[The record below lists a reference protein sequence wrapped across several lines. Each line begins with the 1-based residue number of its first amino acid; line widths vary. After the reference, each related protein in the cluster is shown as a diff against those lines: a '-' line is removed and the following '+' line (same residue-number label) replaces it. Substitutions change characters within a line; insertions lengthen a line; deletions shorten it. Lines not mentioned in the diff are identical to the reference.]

1 MVKIV
6 LENVTKIFTKKKQE
20 NKVLDDITFEV
31 ADGNFFGII
40 GQSGAGKTTL
50 LRIIAGLEG
59 PTHGRVKFDN
69 TVVAEEGKIMVPIE
83 ERNIGM
89 VFQTWALYP
98 HLTSYENIAFPLRA
112 KKMDE
117 NEIESTVLHLAKML
131 GIEEVLGR
139 KPGRI
144 SGGQQQRVAVA
155 RALSKNPSLLLL
167 DEPFSNLDATIK
179 DNARSLIRTV
189 QKEMLITAI
198 IVSHDPADIFSLA
211 SDTLAITDGR
221 NAQMDRTAN
230 LYHKPNNITV
240 ARSIGEMSVV
250 QGSLTRDSR
259 NDVEVKLGG
268 SCKLGFRRDELI
280 ATAPGNNS
288 DIRVGFRPESL
299 ELLDEND
306 ISLKG
311 SNDWS
316 LIGNGVVKI
325 CSYSAG
331 IFRVLIRLDGLEDD
345 IAVSSDVSIDTDS
358 RISLYAKRHDLKLF
372 DSRGNSILDYSTR
385 TEKQGGPNNERRR
398 ISAST

>member
-69 TVVAEEGKIMVPIE
+69 AVVAEEGKIMVPIE

-211 SDTLAITDGR
+211 NDTLAITDGK

-250 QGSLTRDSR
+250 QGFLTRDSR

-299 ELLDEND
+299 ELLDEKD

-311 SNDWS
+311 SNDWA

>member
-20 NKVLDDITFEV
+20 NKVLDGITFEV

-69 TVVAEEGKIMVPIE
+69 TVVAEEGKILVPIE

-211 SDTLAITDGR
+211 NDTLAITDGK

-230 LYHKPNNITV
+230 LYHKPSNITV
-240 ARSIGEMSVV
+240 ARSIGEMSIV
-250 QGSLTRDSR
+250 QGFLTRGSGD
-259 NDVEVKLGG
+259 DVEVKLGDI
-268 SCKLGFRRDELI
+268 CKLGFRRDELI
-280 ATAPGNNS
+280 ATAPKNNS

-299 ELLDEND
+299 ELLEEKDS
-306 ISLKG
+306 SLKG
-311 SNDWS
+311 SNDWA
-316 LIGNGVVKI
+316 LIGNGFVKI

-358 RISLYAKRHDLKLF
+358 RISLYAKKYDLKLF
-372 DSRGNSILDYSTR
+372 DSSGNSILDYSTR
-385 TEKQGGPNNERRR
+385 TEKQGSPNNERRR
-398 ISAST
+398 ISASA

>member
-250 QGSLTRDSR
+250 QGFLTRDSR

-268 SCKLGFRRDELI
+268 SCKLGFRSDELI

-299 ELLDEND
+299 ELLDEKD

-311 SNDWS
+311 SNDWA

>member
-6 LENVTKIFTKKKQE
+6 LENVTKIFMKKKQE

-31 ADGNFFGII
+31 EDGNFFGII

-59 PTHGRVKFDN
+59 PTHGRVKFDD

-250 QGSLTRDSR
+250 QGFLTRDSR
-259 NDVEVKLGG
+259 NDVEVNLGG
-268 SCKLGFRRDELI
+268 SCTLGFRRDELI

-299 ELLDEND
+299 ELLDEKD

-311 SNDWS
+311 ANDWA

>member
-1 MVKIV
+1 MVKIG
-6 LENVTKIFTKKKQE
+6 LENVTKIFTKKKLE
-20 NKVLDDITFEV
+20 NKVLDDISFEV

-59 PTHGRVKFDN
+59 PTHGKVKFDN
-69 TVVAEEGKIMVPIE
+69 TVVAEEGKIRVPIE

-98 HLTSYENIAFPLRA
+98 HLTSYDNIAFPLRA

-117 NEIESTVLHLAKML
+117 NDIESTVLHLAKML
-131 GIEEVLGR
+131 GITEILVR

-155 RALSKNPSLLLL
+155 RALSKSPSLLLL

-189 QKEMLITAI
+189 QKELSITAI

-221 NAQMDRTAN
+221 NAQMGRTSD
-230 LYHKPNNITV
+230 LYHKPSNLTV
-240 ARSIGEMSVV
+240 ARSIGEMSVIQGLMT
-250 QGSLTRDSR
+250 QGSGK
-259 NDVEVKLGG
+259 DVEVKLGDR
-268 SCKLGFRRDELI
+268 CKLGFRRDELI
-280 ATAPGNNS
+280 AIVPENNTEV
-288 DIRVGFRPESL
+288 RVGFRPESL
-299 ELLDEND
+299 EVLEENNTA
-306 ISLKG
+306 LKG
-311 SNDWS
+311 SDYWV
-316 LIGNGVVKI
+316 LIGNGFVKI

-331 IFRVLIRLDGLEDD
+331 IFRVLIRLDGLDDD

-358 RISLYAKRHDLKLF
+358 RISLYAKRDDLKLF
-372 DSRGNSILDYSTR
+372 DSNGNSMLNYSMSLG
-385 TEKQGGPNNERRR
+385 KQGSSNDERRR
-398 ISAST
+398 IYAST

>member
-131 GIEEVLGR
+131 GIDEVLGR

>member
-1 MVKIV
+1 MVKIG
-6 LENVTKIFTKKKQE
+6 LENVTKIFTKKKLE
-20 NKVLDDITFEV
+20 NKVLDDISFEV

-59 PTHGRVKFDN
+59 PTHGKVKFDN
-69 TVVAEEGKIMVPIE
+69 TVVAEEGKIRVPIE

-98 HLTSYENIAFPLRA
+98 HLTSYDNIAFPLRA

-117 NEIESTVLHLAKML
+117 NDIESTVLHLAKML
-131 GIEEVLGR
+131 GITEILVR

-155 RALSKNPSLLLL
+155 RALSKSPSLLLL

-189 QKEMLITAI
+189 QKELSITAI

-221 NAQMDRTAN
+221 NAQMGRTSD
-230 LYHKPNNITV
+230 LYHKPSNLTV
-240 ARSIGEMSVV
+240 ARSIGEMSVI
-250 QGSLTRDSR
+250 QGLMTLGSGK
-259 NDVEVKLGG
+259 DVEVKLGDR
-268 SCKLGFRRDELI
+268 CKLGFRRDELI
-280 ATAPGNNS
+280 AIVPENNTEV
-288 DIRVGFRPESL
+288 RVGFRPESL
-299 ELLDEND
+299 EVLEENNT
-306 ISLKG
+306 SLKG
-311 SNDWS
+311 SDYWV
-316 LIGNGVVKI
+316 LIGNGFVKI

-331 IFRVLIRLDGLEDD
+331 IFRVLIRLDGLDDD

-358 RISLYAKRHDLKLF
+358 RISLYAKRDDLKLF
-372 DSRGNSILDYSTR
+372 DSNGNSMLNYSMSLG
-385 TEKQGGPNNERRR
+385 KQGSSNDERRR
-398 ISAST
+398 IYAST